1 MKSYKKL
8 CIVSMTLGFA
18 GSLFSADAAGG
29 YSPVPVSNKD
39 VIAAAE
45 FAVTAQ
51 EKAMNGL
58 KDSTPSKLTLVE
70 LLSAQQQVVAGMN
83 FRMKLKVKVGGV
95 EKQAEAVVWWQ
106 AWRKQDPYR
115 LTRWTWDNGAAMMSA
130 PPKDW
135 MKWAEWIDKLHPVD
149 DGKGHGPSHRIAS
162 VYEVWIALQTSRTA
176 RQPRDL
182 DQVHGAVSS
191 SGTKRER
198 SQSAAF
204 PNPTDSWLPSDPR
217 ANRQMLGSS

>member
-1 MKSYKKL
+1 MKAYKKL
-8 CIVSMTLGFA
+8 CILTMTLGFA

-29 YSPVPVSNKD
+29 YSPVRVSNKD

-106 AWRKQDPYR
+106 ASRKQDPYR
-115 LTRWTWDNGAAMMSA
+115 LTRWTWDKGAAMMSA

-149 DGKGHGPSHRIAS
+149 DGKGHGPDIGSGEWAR
-162 VYEVWIALQTSRTA
+162 ALAHQLGVA
-176 RQPRDL
+176 DKGG
-182 DQVHGAVSS
+182 HG
-191 SGTKRER
+191 
-198 SQSAAF
+198 
-204 PNPTDSWLPSDPR
+204 PN
-217 ANRQMLGSS
+217 LGSHEWRRGVERKLLTRRAEQGGAEQPATALEPKAEGKEKTKP